1 MCCPLSCISD
11 QYLSSLCFFFC
22 KQKTAYEMRIS
33 DWSSDVCSSDL
44 ESAGL
49 ILGGKTQSPLEPEG
63 IGEGRAFKEAGV
75 IAAGQ
80 FFQSLEVI
88 VLANSESQAFGFVS
102 QDSIHEFNA
111 IIRTIGFE
119 LRAKAAGNRSFHA
132 EAGTAYRVGE
142 AQAVIRD

>member
-1 MCCPLSCISD
+1 MDIAAECAAL
-11 QYLSSLCFFFC
+11 Q
-22 KQKTAYEMRIS
+22 Q
-33 DWSSDVCSSDL
+33 

-49 ILGGKTQSPLEPEG
+49 ILAGKTQSPLEPEG

-88 VLANSESQAFGFVS
+88 VLANSERQAFGFVS

-111 IIRTIGFE
+111 LIRKIG
-119 LRAKAAGNRSFHA
+119 LDRKSVVSGK
-132 EAGTAYRVGE
+132 RVSVRVDLGGGRF
-142 AQAVIRD
+142 I

>member
-1 MCCPLSCISD
+1 MS
-11 QYLSSLCFFFC
+11 FFFFN
-22 KQKTAYEMRIS
+22 QKTAYEMRIS
-33 DWSSDVCSSDL
+33 DWSSDVCTSYL
-44 ESAGL
+44 
-49 ILGGKTQSPLEPEG
+49 SPLEPEG

-111 IIRTIGFE
+111 IIRKIGFE
-119 LRAKAAGNRSFHA
+119 LIAKAAGNRSFHA
-132 EAGTAYRVGE
+132 EAGTADPVGAEIGKATCGERVGKK
-142 AQAVIRD
+142 

>member
-1 MCCPLSCISD
+1 
-11 QYLSSLCFFFC
+11 
-22 KQKTAYEMRIS
+22 MRIS
-33 DWSSDVCSSDL
+33 DLSSDVCSSDL
-44 ESAGL
+44 IAAECAALQQESAGL

-63 IGEGRAFKEAGV
+63 ICEGRAFKEAGV

-80 FFQSLEVI
+80 FVQSLEVI

-111 IIRTIGFE
+111 IIRKIGFE
-119 LRAKAAGNRSFHA
+119 LIAKAAGNRSFHA
-132 EAGTAYRVGE
+132 EAGTADLVGE